1 MINCVF
7 ASITFENNLE
17 KRNHIMC
24 FLLILLILIIIPNNI
39 LQIMTNLAV
48 DLHS

>member
-1 MINCVF
+1 MINSVF
-7 ASITFENNLE
+7 ASITFENNL